1 MSHAIGAGEGL
12 REVAIFR
19 HNLFRISEPFI
30 AEQAQHLRRYRPFYV
45 GRKRFGLPPEG
56 ASSFALEDLYTRCT
70 LPRIGWQMLTG
81 NMRPYLRLMA
91 RKRPSLIHAHFG
103 IEGVS
108 ALALAMRLEIPLVTT
123 FHGFDA
129 TLKMHAMLGSPAWF
143 RYPAVSRAA
152 SPAR

>member
-1 MSHAIGAGEGL
+1 MTHAIEPGEGL

-56 ASSFALEDLYTRCT
+56 ASSFA
-70 LPRIGWQMLTG
+70 
-81 NMRPYLRLMA
+81 
-91 RKRPSLIHAHFG
+91 PSLIHAHFG
-103 IEGVS
+103 IEGVA
-108 ALALAMRLEIPLVTT
+108 ALALRLEIPLVTT

-129 TLKMHAMLGSPAWF
+129 TLEMHAMLGSPAWF
-143 RYPAVSRAA
+143 
-152 SPAR
+152 